1 MLEQMPSFK
10 RKKELQRKIRTL
22 SRKLNSELK
31 NDRLTIEERADL
43 VRKYDGKEMK
53 VRNDYVN
60 QLIFKASVGMAKNM
74 KDNQFTLDKFFKK
87 N

>member
-1 MLEQMPSFK
+1 
-10 RKKELQRKIRTL
+10 
-22 SRKLNSELK
+22 
-31 NDRLTIEERADL
+31 
-43 VRKYDGKEMK
+43 MK